1 MLLFNA
7 EMPTITS
14 PLISILTE
22 QPQEVEPEPIY
33 TIEDKIRDN
42 YYECDE
48 TIEYI
53 RADNAQCL
61 PKPVYTPRAVNTR
74 LSTQNT
80 PQTIRNGSN
89 APSGWYPYGQC
100 TWWVASKRAVGQ
112 WNNAT
117 EWLWQAQRDGYATG
131 SEPRAGAIAWR
142 YGHVAFIESVS
153 GNMMTVSEA
162 NYDRRGSIRTITVP
176 VSDYTAFIY

>member
-1 MLLFNA
+1 MWMQLDVPPN
-7 EMPTITS
+7 
-14 PLISILTE
+14 PLISILIE
-22 QPQEVEPEPIY
+22 QPQEVEPEQIY
-33 TIEDKIRDN
+33 TIEEKIRDN

-48 TIEYI
+48 AIEYI

-61 PKPVYTPRAVNTR
+61 PKPVPAPSRVNTQVT
-74 LSTQNT
+74 TQNT
-80 PQTIRNGSN
+80 SKTIVRASS

-100 TWWVASKRAVGQ
+100 TWWVASKRTVGQ

-117 EWLWQAQRDGYATG
+117 DWLWQAERDGYATG
-131 SEPRAGAIAWR
+131 TQARAGAIAWR
-142 YGHVAFIESVS
+142 YGHVAFVESVS

-162 NYDRRGSIRTITVP
+162 NYDRRGSIRTITIP